1 MSQSPTAP
9 PTAPPTACRLATALA
24 LAIATPAL
32 ALATLPAPIAAQNT
46 PADWDITQ
54 PRGETREI
62 AFTATEG
69 TWMSV
74 DISPDGAWIAFDLLG
89 HIYRM
94 PVGGGEATSITQDS
108 GLALN
113 IHPVFSPDGSE
124 IAFISDRNGQNNL
137 WIMGADGSN
146 PRPVFTDI
154 NIRAMEP
161 AWLPGGDYLVVRQTD
176 MAAGGLFSYGLFMY
190 HRDGGTGVELVPYT
204 TRMPGWSS
212 VSPDGRYIYFH
223 QFVGSILPYGGQDSS
238 KGDFQIRRLELATG
252 HVTPITS
259 GQSQQQGRMTSGG
272 AFAPEV
278 SPDGRFLAFGR
289 RIPDGVL
296 EYRGHVF
303 GPRTGLWLRDLET
316 GAERLIM
323 DPVEWDMTQ
332 EITRAGPVLPRFTW
346 DAAGTRIYL
355 SQGGG
360 IRVLDPASGEVGTI
374 PFSARVER
382 TISEM
387 AHSTRS
393 IPDDSFD
400 ARFLRWPTASP
411 DGQTIVFEAVG
422 KLWLRDASGGEPRR
436 LTPDDFPAFEYAPAW
451 SPDGGSIA
459 FTTFDWAEGGHIWR
473 VSAEGGQ
480 PQPVSDRAG
489 EYMNPVWRPDGREIL
504 AARGSGATARGRTPA
519 DNPWHDLVRFPVDG
533 GEGGAA
539 REGDNAAD
547 SRGTP
552 VARILGGFGT
562 ALPIASYGDD
572 GRIYFATEG
581 MLVSVTNTGADR
593 REHVQLPVTWE
604 AVASPDAAR
613 VAFVTGGDVFVA
625 PVPPARSAD
634 AIPAIARIGGHLP
647 VERLTTQG
655 GLFPRWRDNSTLEFG
670 SGTRYATHDLRT
682 GETSVTDLRLNV
694 PRNLPEGSV
703 AITGARIITLDE
715 AGVVE
720 RGDVVTAGGRITC
733 VGECDIS
740 GADRTID
747 GTGKTVI
754 PGWIDMHGHH
764 NRQSMGMIPERGF
777 EHGVYL
783 AYGVTTTRDPAASS
797 VNTWST
803 KDLVQAG
810 RMVGP
815 RIYATGETLT
825 AGDAPFKLDVDSP
838 EEADNQVARLQSWGA
853 ESIKQYLQPNR
864 RQAQWLVDAARKRGM
879 VATSEGGNFDLSH
892 NVGLVMDG
900 HAGFEHALVQF
911 PIYSDVSRFLGQA
924 GFYYSP
930 TVVVGGSAPWTEE
943 YFFQRDDTWLD
954 EKLRRW
960 LPWRH
965 LIPHARRRNL
975 RPESDYGFAIVAEGM
990 ADIIAEGGYGVIGS
1004 HGQQHGPASH
1014 WEVWSYAEALGPLG
1028 ALEVA
1033 SLNGA
1038 RYLGLDD
1045 QLGSIAAGK
1054 YADLVILDSNPLDDI
1069 ENTLDIDLVMKDG
1082 VLYDAATLDEV
1093 WPSARPFGS
1102 YYWVNPDVMKT
1113 DTLPVGHWRP
1123 GN

>member
-1 MSQSPTAP
+1 MSQSPIAP
-9 PTAPPTACRLATALA
+9 PAARRLATALA
-24 LAIATPAL
+24 LAIYA
-32 ALATLPAPIAAQNT
+32 LPAPVVAQNT

-74 DISPDGAWIAFDLLG
+74 DISPDGASIVFDLLG

-124 IAFISDRNGQNNL
+124 IAFISDRDGQNNL
-137 WIMGADGSN
+137 WIMDADGSN

-161 AWLPGGDYLVVRQTD
+161 VWLPNGDYLVVRQTD
-176 MAAGGLFSYGLFMY
+176 MTAGGLFSYGLFMY
-190 HRDGGTGVELVPYT
+190 HRDGGSGIALVPYT
-204 TRMPGWSS
+204 TQMPGWSS
-212 VSPDGRYIYFH
+212 VSPDGRYLYFH

-252 HVTPITS
+252 QVTPITS

-278 SPDGRFLAFGR
+278 SPDGRYLAFGR

-316 GAERLIM
+316 GTERLIM

-360 IRVLDPASGEVGTI
+360 IRVLDPVSGEVGTI

-387 AHSTRS
+387 AHATRS

-400 ARFLRWPTASP
+400 ARFLRWPTGSP
-411 DGQTIVFEAVG
+411 DGRTVVFEGIG
-422 KLWLRDASGGEPRR
+422 KLWLQDASGGEPRR
-436 LTPDDFPAFEYAPAW
+436 LTPDDFPAFEYAPSW

-459 FTTFDWAEGGHIWR
+459 FTTFDWAEGGHVWT
-473 VSAEGGQ
+473 VPADGGQ
-480 PQPVSDRAG
+480 PRQVSNRAG

-504 AARGSGATARGRTPA
+504 VARGSGATARGRTPA
-519 DNPWHDLVRFPVDG
+519 DNPWHDLVRFPADG
-533 GEGGAA
+533 GVPG
-539 REGDNAAD
+539 EGD
-547 SRGTP
+547 GVT
-552 VARILGGFGT
+552 VARVLG
-562 ALPIASYGDD
+562 ANPPVASYGHDQ
-572 GRIYFATEG
+572 RIHFASSDTV
-581 MLVSVTNTGADR
+581 VSVAADGTDR
-593 REHVQLPVTWE
+593 RTHAYLPTTWE
-604 AVASPDAAR
+604 SVVSPDASH
-613 VAFVTGGDVFVA
+613 VAFVTIGDVFVA
-625 PVPPARSAD
+625 PIPPARAEGT
-634 AIPAIARIGGHLP
+634 IPAITRMGGALP

-655 GLFPRWRDNSTLEFG
+655 GLFPRWRDRATLEFG
-670 SGTRYATHDLRT
+670 GGTRYATYDMGT
-682 GETSVTDLRLNV
+682 GETSATDLRLNV
-694 PRNLPEGSV
+694 PRNLPTGSV
-703 AITGARIITLDE
+703 AITNARIITLDE
-715 AGVVE
+715 AGIVE
-720 RGDVVTAGGRITC
+720 RGNVVTRDGRISC

-764 NRQSMGMIPERGF
+764 NRQSVGLIPERGF
-777 EHGVYL
+777 EHSVYL
-783 AYGVTTTRDPAASS
+783 AYGVTTTRDPAATA

-825 AGDAPFKLDVDSP
+825 AGDDPFKADVDSP

-864 RQAQWLVDAARKRGM
+864 RRAQWLVDAARNRGM

-892 NVGLVMDG
+892 NLGLVMDG

-965 LIPHARRRNL
+965 LIPHARRRML
-975 RPESDYGFAIVAEGM
+975 RPETDYGFAIVAEGM
-990 ADIIAEGGYGVIGS
+990 ADIIAAGGYGVIGS

-1038 RYLGLDD
+1038 RYLGLAD
-1045 QLGSIAAGK
+1045 QLGSIVAGK

-1113 DTLPVGHWRP
+1113 DTLPVGQWRP

>member
-1 MSQSPTAP
+1 MSQSPIAP
-9 PTAPPTACRLATALA
+9 PAAPRLATALTLALTALA
-24 LAIATPAL
+24 LAISAM
-32 ALATLPAPIAAQNT
+32 PAPATAQEA

-54 PRGETREI
+54 ARGETREI
-62 AFTATEG
+62 AFAATEG

-74 DISPDGAWIAFDLLG
+74 DISPDGAWIVFDLLG

-113 IHPVFSPDGSE
+113 IHPVFSPDGLE

-154 NIRAMEP
+154 NVRAMEP
-161 AWLPGGDYLVVRQTD
+161 VWLPGGDYLVVRQTD
-176 MAAGGLFSYGLFMY
+176 MTGGGLFSYGLFMY
-190 HRDGGTGVELVPYT
+190 HRDGGSGIELVAYT
-204 TRMPGWSS
+204 TQMPGWSS
-212 VSPDGRYIYFH
+212 VSPDGRYLYFH

-252 HVTPITS
+252 QVTPITS

-316 GAERLIM
+316 GTERLIM

-360 IRVLDPASGEVGTI
+360 IRVLDPVSGEVGTI

-387 AHSTRS
+387 AHGTRS
-393 IPDDSFD
+393 IPEDSFD

-411 DGQTIVFEAVG
+411 DGQTIVFEAIG
-422 KLWLRDASGGEPRR
+422 KLWRRDASGGEPQR
-436 LTPDDFPAFEYAPAW
+436 LTPDDFPAFEYAPSW

-459 FTTFDWAEGGHIWR
+459 FTTFDWEEGGHIWH
-473 VSAEGGQ
+473 VSAEGGR
-480 PQPVSDRAG
+480 PQRVSNRAG
-489 EYMNPVWRPDGREIL
+489 EYMNPVWRPDGHEIL
-504 AARGSGATARGRTPA
+504 ATRGSGATARGRTPA
-519 DNPWHDLVRFPVDG
+519 DNPWHDLVRFPAD
-533 GEGGAA
+533 GEGDGV
-539 REGDNAAD
+539 
-547 SRGTP
+547 T
-552 VARILGGFGT
+552 VARVPG
-562 ALPIASYGDD
+562 ANPPVASYGHDQ
-572 GRIYFATEG
+572 RIHFASSDTV
-581 MLVSVTNTGADR
+581 VSVAADGTDR
-593 REHVQLPVTWE
+593 RPHAYLPTTWE
-604 AVASPDAAR
+604 SVVSPDASH
-613 VAFVTGGDVFVA
+613 VAFVTVGDVFVA
-625 PVPPARSAD
+625 LIPPARAEG
-634 AIPAIARIGGHLP
+634 AVPAITRTGGALP
-647 VERLTTQG
+647 VERITTKG
-655 GLFPRWRDNSTLEFG
+655 GLFPRWRDRTTLEFG
-670 SGTRYATHDLRT
+670 GGTRYATYNMAS
-682 GETSVTDLRLNV
+682 GESASTDLRLTV
-694 PRNLPEGSV
+694 PRSVHEGSV
-703 AITGARIITLDE
+703 AFTGARIITLDE
-715 AGVVE
+715 AGVIE
-720 RGDVVTAGGRITC
+720 RGDIVTVGGRITC

-764 NRQSMGMIPERGF
+764 NRQSVGLIPERGF
-777 EHGVYL
+777 EHSVYL
-783 AYGVTTTRDPAASS
+783 AYGVTTTRDPAAAS

-825 AGDAPFKLDVDSP
+825 AGDAPFKADVDSP

-864 RQAQWLVDAARKRGM
+864 RRAQWLVDAARKRGM

-892 NVGLVMDG
+892 NIGLVMDG

-911 PIYSDVSRFLGQA
+911 PVYSDVSRFLGQA

-965 LIPHARRRNL
+965 LIPHARRRSL

-1045 QLGSIAAGK
+1045 QLGSIVAGK

-1113 DTLPVGHWRP
+1113 DTLPVGRWRP

>member
-1 MSQSPTAP
+1 MSQSPIAP
-9 PTAPPTACRLATALA
+9 PAARRLATALA
-24 LAIATPAL
+24 LAIYA
-32 ALATLPAPIAAQNT
+32 LPAPVVAQNT

-74 DISPDGAWIAFDLLG
+74 DISPDGASIVFDLLG

-124 IAFISDRNGQNNL
+124 IAFISDRDGQNNL
-137 WIMGADGSN
+137 WIMDADGSN

-161 AWLPGGDYLVVRQTD
+161 VWLPNGDYLVVRQTD
-176 MAAGGLFSYGLFMY
+176 MTAGGLFSYGLFMY
-190 HRDGGTGVELVPYT
+190 HRDGGSGIALVPYT
-204 TRMPGWSS
+204 TQMPGWSS
-212 VSPDGRYIYFH
+212 VSPDGRYLYFH

-252 HVTPITS
+252 QVTPITS

-278 SPDGRFLAFGR
+278 SPDGRYLAFGR

-316 GAERLIM
+316 GTERLIM

-360 IRVLDPASGEVGTI
+360 IRVLDPVSGEVGTI

-387 AHSTRS
+387 AHATRS

-400 ARFLRWPTASP
+400 ARFLRWPTGSP
-411 DGQTIVFEAVG
+411 DGRTVVFEGIG
-422 KLWLRDASGGEPRR
+422 KLWLQDASGGEPRR
-436 LTPDDFPAFEYAPAW
+436 LTPDDFPAFEYAPSW

-459 FTTFDWAEGGHIWR
+459 FTTFDWAEGGHVWT
-473 VSAEGGQ
+473 VPADGGQ
-480 PQPVSDRAG
+480 PRQVSNRAG

-504 AARGSGATARGRTPA
+504 VARGSGATARGRTPA
-519 DNPWHDLVRFPVDG
+519 DNPWHDLVRFPADG
-533 GEGGAA
+533 GVPG
-539 REGDNAAD
+539 EGD
-547 SRGTP
+547 GVT
-552 VARILGGFGT
+552 VARVLG
-562 ALPIASYGDD
+562 ASPPVASYGHDQ
-572 GRIYFATEG
+572 RIHFASSDTV
-581 MLVSVTNTGADR
+581 VSVAADGTDR
-593 REHVQLPVTWE
+593 RTHAYLPTTWE
-604 AVASPDAAR
+604 SVVSPDASH
-613 VAFVTGGDVFVA
+613 VAFVTIGDVFVA
-625 PVPPARSAD
+625 PIPPARAEGT
-634 AIPAIARIGGHLP
+634 IPAITRMGGALP

-655 GLFPRWRDNSTLEFG
+655 GLFPRWRDRATLEFG
-670 SGTRYATHDLRT
+670 GGTRYATYDMGT
-682 GETSVTDLRLNV
+682 GETSATDLRLNV
-694 PRNLPEGSV
+694 PRNLPTGSV
-703 AITGARIITLDE
+703 AITNARIITLDE
-715 AGVVE
+715 AGIVE
-720 RGDVVTAGGRITC
+720 RGNVVTRDGRITC

-747 GTGKTVI
+747 GAGKTVI

-764 NRQSMGMIPERGF
+764 NRQSVGLIPERGF
-777 EHGVYL
+777 EHSVYL
-783 AYGVTTTRDPAASS
+783 AYGVTTTRDPAATA

-825 AGDAPFKLDVDSP
+825 AGDDPFKADVDSP

-864 RQAQWLVDAARKRGM
+864 RRAQWLVDAARNRGM

-892 NVGLVMDG
+892 NLGLVMDG

-965 LIPHARRRNL
+965 LIPHARRRML
-975 RPESDYGFAIVAEGM
+975 RPETDYGFAIVAEGM
-990 ADIIAEGGYGVIGS
+990 ADIIAAGGYGVIGS

-1038 RYLGLDD
+1038 RYLGLAD
-1045 QLGSIAAGK
+1045 QLGSIVAGK

-1113 DTLPVGHWRP
+1113 DTLPVGQWRP

>member
-1 MSQSPTAP
+1 MSQSPIAP
-9 PTAPPTACRLATALA
+9 PAARRLATALA
-24 LAIATPAL
+24 LAIYA
-32 ALATLPAPIAAQNT
+32 LPAPVVAQNT

-74 DISPDGAWIAFDLLG
+74 DISPDGASIVFDLLG

-124 IAFISDRNGQNNL
+124 IAFISDRDGQNNL
-137 WIMGADGSN
+137 WIMDADGSN

-161 AWLPGGDYLVVRQTD
+161 VWLPNGDYLVVRQTD
-176 MAAGGLFSYGLFMY
+176 MTAGGLFSYGLFMY
-190 HRDGGTGVELVPYT
+190 HRDGGSGIALVPYT
-204 TRMPGWSS
+204 TQMPGWSS
-212 VSPDGRYIYFH
+212 VSPDGRYLYFH

-252 HVTPITS
+252 QVTPITS

-278 SPDGRFLAFGR
+278 SPDGRYLAFGR

-316 GAERLIM
+316 GTERLIM

-360 IRVLDPASGEVGTI
+360 IRVLDPVSGEVGTI

-387 AHSTRS
+387 AHATRS
-393 IPDDSFD
+393 IPEDSFD
-400 ARFLRWPTASP
+400 ARFLRWPTGSP
-411 DGQTIVFEAVG
+411 DGRTVVFEGIG
-422 KLWLRDASGGEPRR
+422 KLWLQDASGGEPRR
-436 LTPDDFPAFEYAPAW
+436 LTPDDFPAFEYAPSW

-459 FTTFDWAEGGHIWR
+459 FTTFDWAEGGHVWT
-473 VSAEGGQ
+473 VPADGGQ
-480 PQPVSDRAG
+480 PRQVSNRAG

-504 AARGSGATARGRTPA
+504 VARGSGATARGRTPA
-519 DNPWHDLVRFPVDG
+519 DNPWHDLVRFPADG
-533 GEGGAA
+533 GVPG
-539 REGDNAAD
+539 EGD
-547 SRGTP
+547 GVT
-552 VARILGGFGT
+552 VARVLG
-562 ALPIASYGDD
+562 ASPPVASYGHDQ
-572 GRIYFATEG
+572 RIHFASSDTV
-581 MLVSVTNTGADR
+581 VSVAADGTDR
-593 REHVQLPVTWE
+593 RTHAYLPTTWE
-604 AVASPDAAR
+604 SVVSPDASH
-613 VAFVTGGDVFVA
+613 VAFVTIGDVFVA
-625 PVPPARSAD
+625 PIPPARAEGT
-634 AIPAIARIGGHLP
+634 IPAITRMGGALP

-655 GLFPRWRDNSTLEFG
+655 GLFPRWRDRATLEFG
-670 SGTRYATHDLRT
+670 SGTRYATYDMGT
-682 GETSVTDLRLNV
+682 GETSATDLRLNV
-694 PRNLPEGSV
+694 PRNLPTGSV
-703 AITGARIITLDE
+703 AITNARIITLDE
-715 AGVVE
+715 AGIVE
-720 RGDVVTAGGRITC
+720 RGDVVTRDGRISC
-733 VGECDIS
+733 VGECNIS

-764 NRQSMGMIPERGF
+764 NRQSVGLIPERGF
-777 EHGVYL
+777 EHSVYL
-783 AYGVTTTRDPAASS
+783 AYGVTTTRDPAATA

-825 AGDAPFKLDVDSP
+825 AGDAPFKADVDSP

-864 RQAQWLVDAARKRGM
+864 RRAQWLVDAARNRGM

-892 NVGLVMDG
+892 NLGLVMDG

-965 LIPHARRRNL
+965 LIPHARRRML
-975 RPESDYGFAIVAEGM
+975 RPETDYGFAIVAEGM
-990 ADIIAEGGYGVIGS
+990 ADIIAAGGYGVIGS

-1014 WEVWSYAEALGPLG
+1014 WEVWAYAEALGPLG

-1038 RYLGLDD
+1038 RYLGLQD
-1045 QLGSIAAGK
+1045 QLGSIATGK

-1113 DTLPVGHWRP
+1113 DTLPVGRWRP

>member
-204 TRMPGWSS
+204 TQMPGWSS
-212 VSPDGRYIYFH
+212 VSPDGRYLYFH
-223 QFVGSILPYGGQDSS
+223 QFTGSILPYGGQDSS

-400 ARFLRWPTASP
+400 ARFLRWPTAP
-411 DGQTIVFEAVG
+411 PTG
-422 KLWLRDASGGEPRR
+422 KPSSSRRSASSGCA
-436 LTPDDFPAFEYAPAW
+436 TPP
-451 SPDGGSIA
+451 
-459 FTTFDWAEGGHIWR
+459 
-473 VSAEGGQ
+473 
-480 PQPVSDRAG
+480 
-489 EYMNPVWRPDGREIL
+489 
-504 AARGSGATARGRTPA
+504 
-519 DNPWHDLVRFPVDG
+519 
-533 GEGGAA
+533 
-539 REGDNAAD
+539 
-547 SRGTP
+547 
-552 VARILGGFGT
+552 
-562 ALPIASYGDD
+562 
-572 GRIYFATEG
+572 
-581 MLVSVTNTGADR
+581 
-593 REHVQLPVTWE
+593 
-604 AVASPDAAR
+604 VASPD
-613 VAFVTGGDVFVA
+613 G
-625 PVPPARSAD
+625 
-634 AIPAIARIGGHLP
+634 
-647 VERLTTQG
+647 
-655 GLFPRWRDNSTLEFG
+655 
-670 SGTRYATHDLRT
+670 
-682 GETSVTDLRLNV
+682 
-694 PRNLPEGSV
+694 
-703 AITGARIITLDE
+703 
-715 AGVVE
+715 
-720 RGDVVTAGGRITC
+720 
-733 VGECDIS
+733 
-740 GADRTID
+740 
-747 GTGKTVI
+747 
-754 PGWIDMHGHH
+754 
-764 NRQSMGMIPERGF
+764 
-777 EHGVYL
+777 
-783 AYGVTTTRDPAASS
+783 
-797 VNTWST
+797 
-803 KDLVQAG
+803 
-810 RMVGP
+810 
-815 RIYATGETLT
+815 
-825 AGDAPFKLDVDSP
+825 
-838 EEADNQVARLQSWGA
+838 
-853 ESIKQYLQPNR
+853 
-864 RQAQWLVDAARKRGM
+864 
-879 VATSEGGNFDLSH
+879 
-892 NVGLVMDG
+892 
-900 HAGFEHALVQF
+900 
-911 PIYSDVSRFLGQA
+911 
-924 GFYYSP
+924 
-930 TVVVGGSAPWTEE
+930 
-943 YFFQRDDTWLD
+943 
-954 EKLRRW
+954 
-960 LPWRH
+960 
-965 LIPHARRRNL
+965 
-975 RPESDYGFAIVAEGM
+975 
-990 ADIIAEGGYGVIGS
+990 
-1004 HGQQHGPASH
+1004 
-1014 WEVWSYAEALGPLG
+1014 
-1028 ALEVA
+1028 
-1033 SLNGA
+1033 
-1038 RYLGLDD
+1038 
-1045 QLGSIAAGK
+1045 
-1054 YADLVILDSNPLDDI
+1054 
-1069 ENTLDIDLVMKDG
+1069 
-1082 VLYDAATLDEV
+1082 
-1093 WPSARPFGS
+1093 
-1102 YYWVNPDVMKT
+1102 
-1113 DTLPVGHWRP
+1113 
-1123 GN
+1123 

>member
-1 MSQSPTAP
+1 MSQSPIAP
-9 PTAPPTACRLATALA
+9 PAARRLATALA
-24 LAIATPAL
+24 LAIYA
-32 ALATLPAPIAAQNT
+32 LPAPVVAQNT

-74 DISPDGAWIAFDLLG
+74 DISPDGASIVFDLLG

-124 IAFISDRNGQNNL
+124 IAFISDRDGQNNL
-137 WIMGADGSN
+137 WIMDADGSN

-161 AWLPGGDYLVVRQTD
+161 VWLPNGDYLVVRQTD
-176 MAAGGLFSYGLFMY
+176 MTAGGLFSYGLFMY
-190 HRDGGTGVELVPYT
+190 HRDGGSGIALVPYT
-204 TRMPGWSS
+204 TQMPGWSS
-212 VSPDGRYIYFH
+212 VSPDGRYLYFH

-252 HVTPITS
+252 QVTPITS

-278 SPDGRFLAFGR
+278 SPDGRYLAFGR

-316 GAERLIM
+316 GTERLIM

-360 IRVLDPASGEVGTI
+360 IRVLDPVSGEVGTI

-387 AHSTRS
+387 AHATRS

-400 ARFLRWPTASP
+400 ARFLRWPTGSP
-411 DGQTIVFEAVG
+411 DGRTVVFEGIG
-422 KLWLRDASGGEPRR
+422 KLWLQDASGGEPRR
-436 LTPDDFPAFEYAPAW
+436 LTPDDFPAFEYAPSW

-459 FTTFDWAEGGHIWR
+459 FTTFDWAEGGHVWT
-473 VSAEGGQ
+473 VPADGGQ
-480 PQPVSDRAG
+480 PRQVSNRAG

-504 AARGSGATARGRTPA
+504 VARGSGATARGRTPA
-519 DNPWHDLVRFPVDG
+519 DNPWHDLVRFPADG
-533 GEGGAA
+533 GVPG
-539 REGDNAAD
+539 EGD
-547 SRGTP
+547 GVT
-552 VARILGGFGT
+552 VARVLG
-562 ALPIASYGDD
+562 ASPPVASYGHDQ
-572 GRIYFATEG
+572 RIHFASSDTV
-581 MLVSVTNTGADR
+581 VSVAADGTDR
-593 REHVQLPVTWE
+593 RTHAYLPTTWE
-604 AVASPDAAR
+604 SVVSPDASH
-613 VAFVTGGDVFVA
+613 VAFVTIGDVFVA
-625 PVPPARSAD
+625 PIPPARAEGT
-634 AIPAIARIGGHLP
+634 IPAITRMGGALP

-655 GLFPRWRDNSTLEFG
+655 GLFPRWRDRATLEFG
-670 SGTRYATHDLRT
+670 GGTRYATYDMGT
-682 GETSVTDLRLNV
+682 GETSATDLRLNV
-694 PRNLPEGSV
+694 PRNLPTGSV
-703 AITGARIITLDE
+703 AITNARIITLDE
-715 AGVVE
+715 AGIVE
-720 RGDVVTAGGRITC
+720 RGNVVTRDGRISC

-764 NRQSMGMIPERGF
+764 NRQSVGLIPERGF
-777 EHGVYL
+777 EHSVYL
-783 AYGVTTTRDPAASS
+783 AYGVTTTRDPAATA

-825 AGDAPFKLDVDSP
+825 AGDDPFKADVDSP

-864 RQAQWLVDAARKRGM
+864 RRAQWLVDAARNRGM

-892 NVGLVMDG
+892 NLGLVMDG

-965 LIPHARRRNL
+965 LIPHARRRML
-975 RPESDYGFAIVAEGM
+975 RPETDYGFAIVAEGM
-990 ADIIAEGGYGVIGS
+990 ADIIAAGGYGVIGS

-1038 RYLGLDD
+1038 RYLGLAD
-1045 QLGSIAAGK
+1045 QLGSIVAGK

-1113 DTLPVGHWRP
+1113 DTLPVGQWRP

>member
-1 MSQSPTAP
+1 MSQSPIAP
-9 PTAPPTACRLATALA
+9 PAARRLATALA
-24 LAIATPAL
+24 LAIYA
-32 ALATLPAPIAAQNT
+32 LPAPVVAQNT

-74 DISPDGAWIAFDLLG
+74 DISPDGASIVFDLLG

-124 IAFISDRNGQNNL
+124 IAFISDRDGQNNL
-137 WIMGADGSN
+137 WIMDADGSN

-161 AWLPGGDYLVVRQTD
+161 VWLPNGDYLVVRQTD
-176 MAAGGLFSYGLFMY
+176 MTAGGLFSYGLFMY
-190 HRDGGTGVELVPYT
+190 HRDGGSGIALVPYT
-204 TRMPGWSS
+204 TQMPGWSS
-212 VSPDGRYIYFH
+212 VSPDGRYLYFH

-252 HVTPITS
+252 QVTPITS

-278 SPDGRFLAFGR
+278 SPDGRYLAFGR

-316 GAERLIM
+316 GTERLIM

-360 IRVLDPASGEVGTI
+360 IRVLDPVSGEVGTI

-387 AHSTRS
+387 AHATRS

-400 ARFLRWPTASP
+400 ARFLRWPTGSP
-411 DGQTIVFEAVG
+411 DGRTVVFEGIG
-422 KLWLRDASGGEPRR
+422 KLWLQDASGGEPRR
-436 LTPDDFPAFEYAPAW
+436 LTPDDFPAFEYAPSW

-459 FTTFDWAEGGHIWR
+459 FTTFDWAEGGHVWT
-473 VSAEGGQ
+473 VPADGGQ
-480 PQPVSDRAG
+480 PRQVSNRAG

-504 AARGSGATARGRTPA
+504 VARGSGATARGRTPA
-519 DNPWHDLVRFPVDG
+519 DNPWHDLVRFPADG
-533 GEGGAA
+533 GVPG
-539 REGDNAAD
+539 EGD
-547 SRGTP
+547 GVT
-552 VARILGGFGT
+552 VARVLG
-562 ALPIASYGDD
+562 ASPPVASYGHDQ
-572 GRIYFATEG
+572 RIHFASSDTV
-581 MLVSVTNTGADR
+581 VSVAADGTDR
-593 REHVQLPVTWE
+593 RTHAYLPTTWE
-604 AVASPDAAR
+604 SVVSPDASH
-613 VAFVTGGDVFVA
+613 VAFVTIGDVFVA
-625 PVPPARSAD
+625 PIPPARAEGT
-634 AIPAIARIGGHLP
+634 IPAITRMGGALP

-655 GLFPRWRDNSTLEFG
+655 GLFPRWRDRATLEFG
-670 SGTRYATHDLRT
+670 GGTRYATYDMGT
-682 GETSVTDLRLNV
+682 GETSATDLRLNV
-694 PRNLPEGSV
+694 PRNLPTGSV
-703 AITGARIITLDE
+703 AITNARIITLDE
-715 AGVVE
+715 AGIVE
-720 RGDVVTAGGRITC
+720 RGNVVTRDGRISC

-764 NRQSMGMIPERGF
+764 NRQSVGLIPERGF
-777 EHGVYL
+777 EHSVYL
-783 AYGVTTTRDPAASS
+783 AYGVTTTRDPAATA

-825 AGDAPFKLDVDSP
+825 AGDDPFKADVDSP

-864 RQAQWLVDAARKRGM
+864 RRAQWLVDAARNRGM

-892 NVGLVMDG
+892 NLGLVMDG

-965 LIPHARRRNL
+965 LIPHARRRML
-975 RPESDYGFAIVAEGM
+975 RPETDYGFAIVAEGM
-990 ADIIAEGGYGVIGS
+990 ADIIAAGGYGVIGS

-1038 RYLGLDD
+1038 RYLGLQD
-1045 QLGSIAAGK
+1045 QLGSIATGK

-1113 DTLPVGHWRP
+1113 DTLPVGQWRP

>member
-1 MSQSPTAP
+1 MSQSPIAP
-9 PTAPPTACRLATALA
+9 PAARRLATALA
-24 LAIATPAL
+24 LAIYA
-32 ALATLPAPIAAQNT
+32 LPAPVVAQNT

-74 DISPDGAWIAFDLLG
+74 DISPDGASIVFDLLG

-124 IAFISDRNGQNNL
+124 IAFISDRDGQNNL
-137 WIMGADGSN
+137 WIMDADGSN

-161 AWLPGGDYLVVRQTD
+161 VWLPNGDYLVVRQTD
-176 MAAGGLFSYGLFMY
+176 MTAGGLFSYGLFMY
-190 HRDGGTGVELVPYT
+190 HRDGGSGIALVPYT
-204 TRMPGWSS
+204 TQMPGWSS
-212 VSPDGRYIYFH
+212 VSPDGRYLYFH

-252 HVTPITS
+252 QVTPITS

-278 SPDGRFLAFGR
+278 SPDGRYLAFGR

-316 GAERLIM
+316 GTERLIM

-360 IRVLDPASGEVGTI
+360 IRVLDPVSGEVGTI

-387 AHSTRS
+387 AHATRS

-400 ARFLRWPTASP
+400 ARFLRWPTGSP
-411 DGQTIVFEAVG
+411 DGRTVVFEGIG
-422 KLWLRDASGGEPRR
+422 KLWLQDASGGEPRR
-436 LTPDDFPAFEYAPAW
+436 LTPDDFPAFEYAPSW

-459 FTTFDWAEGGHIWR
+459 FTTFDWAEGGHVWT
-473 VSAEGGQ
+473 VPADGGQ
-480 PQPVSDRAG
+480 PRQVSNRAG

-504 AARGSGATARGRTPA
+504 VARGSGATARGRTPA
-519 DNPWHDLVRFPVDG
+519 DNPWHDLVRFPADG
-533 GEGGAA
+533 GVPG
-539 REGDNAAD
+539 EGD
-547 SRGTP
+547 GVT
-552 VARILGGFGT
+552 VARVLG
-562 ALPIASYGDD
+562 ASPPVASYGHDQ
-572 GRIYFATEG
+572 RIHFASSDTV
-581 MLVSVTNTGADR
+581 VSVAADGTDR
-593 REHVQLPVTWE
+593 RTHAYLPTTWE
-604 AVASPDAAR
+604 SVVSPDASH
-613 VAFVTGGDVFVA
+613 VAFVTIGDVFVA
-625 PVPPARSAD
+625 PIPPARAEGT
-634 AIPAIARIGGHLP
+634 IPAITRMGGALP

-655 GLFPRWRDNSTLEFG
+655 GLFPRWRDRATLEFG
-670 SGTRYATHDLRT
+670 GGTRYATYDMGT
-682 GETSVTDLRLNV
+682 GETSATDLRLNV
-694 PRNLPEGSV
+694 PRNLPTGSV
-703 AITGARIITLDE
+703 AITNARIITLDE
-715 AGVVE
+715 AGIVE
-720 RGDVVTAGGRITC
+720 RGNVVTRDGRISC

-764 NRQSMGMIPERGF
+764 NRQSVGLIPERGF
-777 EHGVYL
+777 EHSVYL
-783 AYGVTTTRDPAASS
+783 AYGVTTTRDPAATA

-825 AGDAPFKLDVDSP
+825 AGDDPFKADVDSP

-864 RQAQWLVDAARKRGM
+864 RRAQWLVDAARNRGM

-892 NVGLVMDG
+892 NLGLVMDG

-965 LIPHARRRNL
+965 LIPHARRRML

-1033 SLNGA
+1033 SLSGA
-1038 RYLGLDD
+1038 RYLGLAD
-1045 QLGSIAAGK
+1045 QLGSIVAGK

>member
-1 MSQSPTAP
+1 MSQSPIAP
-9 PTAPPTACRLATALA
+9 PAARRLATALA
-24 LAIATPAL
+24 LAIYA
-32 ALATLPAPIAAQNT
+32 LPAPATAQNT

-74 DISPDGAWIAFDLLG
+74 DISPDGASIVFDLLG

-113 IHPVFSPDGSE
+113 IHPVFSPDGLE
-124 IAFISDRNGQNNL
+124 IAFISDRDGQNNL
-137 WIMGADGSN
+137 WIMDADGSN

-161 AWLPGGDYLVVRQTD
+161 VWLPNGDYLVVRQTD
-176 MAAGGLFSYGLFMY
+176 MTAGGLFSYGLFMY
-190 HRDGGTGVELVPYT
+190 HRDGGSGIALVPYT
-204 TRMPGWSS
+204 TQMPGWSS
-212 VSPDGRYIYFH
+212 VSPDGRYLYFH

-252 HVTPITS
+252 QVTPITS

-278 SPDGRFLAFGR
+278 SPDGRYLAFGR

-316 GAERLIM
+316 GTERLIM

-360 IRVLDPASGEVGTI
+360 IRVLDPVSGEVGTI

-387 AHSTRS
+387 AHATRS

-400 ARFLRWPTASP
+400 ARFLRWPTGSP
-411 DGQTIVFEAVG
+411 DGRTVVFEGIG
-422 KLWLRDASGGEPRR
+422 KLWLQDASGGEPRR
-436 LTPDDFPAFEYAPAW
+436 LTPDDFPAFEYAPSW

-459 FTTFDWAEGGHIWR
+459 FTTFDWAEGGHVWT
-473 VSAEGGQ
+473 VPADGGQ
-480 PQPVSDRAG
+480 PRQVSNRAG

-504 AARGSGATARGRTPA
+504 VARGSGATARGRTPA
-519 DNPWHDLVRFPVDG
+519 DNPWHDLVRFPADG
-533 GEGGAA
+533 GVPG
-539 REGDNAAD
+539 EGD
-547 SRGTP
+547 GVT
-552 VARILGGFGT
+552 VARVLG
-562 ALPIASYGDD
+562 ASPPVASYGHDQ
-572 GRIYFATEG
+572 RIHFASSDTV
-581 MLVSVTNTGADR
+581 VSVAADGTDR
-593 REHVQLPVTWE
+593 RTHAYLPTTWE
-604 AVASPDAAR
+604 SVVSPDASH
-613 VAFVTGGDVFVA
+613 VAFVTIGDVFVA
-625 PVPPARSAD
+625 PIPPARAEGT
-634 AIPAIARIGGHLP
+634 IPAITRMGGALP

-655 GLFPRWRDNSTLEFG
+655 GLFPRWRDRATLEFG
-670 SGTRYATHDLRT
+670 GGTRYATYDMGT
-682 GETSVTDLRLNV
+682 GETSATDLRLNV
-694 PRNLPEGSV
+694 PRNLPTGSV
-703 AITGARIITLDE
+703 AITNARIITLDE
-715 AGVVE
+715 AGIVE
-720 RGDVVTAGGRITC
+720 RGDVVTRDGRISC
-733 VGECDIS
+733 VGECNIS

-764 NRQSMGMIPERGF
+764 NRQSVGLIPERGF
-777 EHGVYL
+777 EHSVYL
-783 AYGVTTTRDPAASS
+783 AYGVTTTRDPAATA

-825 AGDAPFKLDVDSP
+825 AGDDPFKADVDSP

-864 RQAQWLVDAARKRGM
+864 RRAQWLVDAARNRGM

-892 NVGLVMDG
+892 NLGLVMDG

-911 PIYSDVSRFLGQA
+911 PIYSDVSRFLGQV

-975 RPESDYGFAIVAEGM
+975 RPETDYGFAIVAEGM

-1033 SLNGA
+1033 SLSGA
-1038 RYLGLDD
+1038 RYLGLED
-1045 QLGSIAAGK
+1045 QLGSIVAGK

-1113 DTLPVGHWRP
+1113 DTLPVGRWRP

>member
-1 MSQSPTAP
+1 MSQSPIAP
-9 PTAPPTACRLATALA
+9 PAARRLATALA
-24 LAIATPAL
+24 LAIYA
-32 ALATLPAPIAAQNT
+32 LPAPVVAQNT

-74 DISPDGAWIAFDLLG
+74 DISPDGASIVFDLLG

-124 IAFISDRNGQNNL
+124 IAFISDRDGQNNL
-137 WIMGADGSN
+137 WIMDADGSN

-161 AWLPGGDYLVVRQTD
+161 VWLPNGDYLVVRQTD
-176 MAAGGLFSYGLFMY
+176 MTAGGLFSYGLFMY
-190 HRDGGTGVELVPYT
+190 HRDGGSGIALVPYT
-204 TRMPGWSS
+204 TQMPGWSS
-212 VSPDGRYIYFH
+212 VSPDGRYLYFH

-252 HVTPITS
+252 QVTPITS

-278 SPDGRFLAFGR
+278 SPDGRYLAFGR

-316 GAERLIM
+316 GTERLIM

-360 IRVLDPASGEVGTI
+360 IRVLDPVSGEVGTI

-387 AHSTRS
+387 AHATRS

-400 ARFLRWPTASP
+400 ARFLRWPTGSP
-411 DGQTIVFEAVG
+411 DGRTVVFEGIG
-422 KLWLRDASGGEPRR
+422 KLWLQDASGGEPRR
-436 LTPDDFPAFEYAPAW
+436 LTPDDFPAFEYAPSW

-459 FTTFDWAEGGHIWR
+459 FTTFDWAEGGHVWTVPADGGRPQR
-473 VSAEGGQ
+473 VSN
-480 PQPVSDRAG
+480 RAG

-504 AARGSGATARGRTPA
+504 VARGSGATARGRTPA
-519 DNPWHDLVRFPVDG
+519 DNPWHDLVRFPADG
-533 GEGGAA
+533 GVPG
-539 REGDNAAD
+539 EGD
-547 SRGTP
+547 GVT
-552 VARILGGFGT
+552 VARVLG
-562 ALPIASYGDD
+562 ASPPVASYGHDQ
-572 GRIYFATEG
+572 RIHFASSDTV
-581 MLVSVTNTGADR
+581 VSVAADGTDR
-593 REHVQLPVTWE
+593 RTHAYLPTTWE
-604 AVASPDAAR
+604 SVVSPDASH
-613 VAFVTGGDVFVA
+613 VAFVTIGDVFVA
-625 PVPPARSAD
+625 PIPPARAEGT
-634 AIPAIARIGGHLP
+634 IPAITRMGGALP

-655 GLFPRWRDNSTLEFG
+655 GLFPRWRDRATLEFG
-670 SGTRYATHDLRT
+670 GGTRYATYDMGT
-682 GETSVTDLRLNV
+682 GETSATDLRLNV
-694 PRNLPEGSV
+694 PRNLPTGSV
-703 AITGARIITLDE
+703 AITNARIITLDE
-715 AGVVE
+715 AGIVE
-720 RGDVVTAGGRITC
+720 RGDVVTVNGRIAC

-764 NRQSMGMIPERGF
+764 NRQSVGLIPERGF
-777 EHGVYL
+777 EHSVYL
-783 AYGVTTTRDPAASS
+783 AYGVTTTRDPAATA

-825 AGDAPFKLDVDSP
+825 AGDDPFKADVDSP

-864 RQAQWLVDAARKRGM
+864 RRAQWLVDAARNRGM

-892 NVGLVMDG
+892 NLGLVMDG

-965 LIPHARRRNL
+965 LIPHARRRML
-975 RPESDYGFAIVAEGM
+975 RPETDYGFAIVAEGM
-990 ADIIAEGGYGVIGS
+990 ADIIAAGGYGVIGS

-1014 WEVWSYAEALGPLG
+1014 WEVWAYAEALGPLG

-1038 RYLGLDD
+1038 RYLGLQD
-1045 QLGSIAAGK
+1045 QLGSIATGK

-1113 DTLPVGHWRP
+1113 DTLPVARWRP

>member
-1 MSQSPTAP
+1 MSQSPIAP
-9 PTAPPTACRLATALA
+9 PAARRLATALA
-24 LAIATPAL
+24 LAIYA
-32 ALATLPAPIAAQNT
+32 LPAPVVAQNT

-74 DISPDGAWIAFDLLG
+74 DISPDGASIVFDLLG

-124 IAFISDRNGQNNL
+124 IAFISDRDGQNNL
-137 WIMGADGSN
+137 WIMDADGSN

-161 AWLPGGDYLVVRQTD
+161 VWLPNGDYLVVRQTD
-176 MAAGGLFSYGLFMY
+176 MTAGGLFSYGLFMY
-190 HRDGGTGVELVPYT
+190 HRDGGSGIALVPYT
-204 TRMPGWSS
+204 TQMPGWSS
-212 VSPDGRYIYFH
+212 VSPDGRYLYFH

-252 HVTPITS
+252 QVTPITS

-278 SPDGRFLAFGR
+278 SPDGRYLAFGR

-316 GAERLIM
+316 GTERLIM

-360 IRVLDPASGEVGTI
+360 IRVLDPVSGEVGTI

-387 AHSTRS
+387 AHATRS

-400 ARFLRWPTASP
+400 ARFLRWPTGSP
-411 DGQTIVFEAVG
+411 DGRTVVFEGIG
-422 KLWLRDASGGEPRR
+422 KLWLQDASGGEPRR
-436 LTPDDFPAFEYAPAW
+436 LTPDDFPAFEYAPSW

-459 FTTFDWAEGGHIWR
+459 FTTFDWAEGGHVWT
-473 VSAEGGQ
+473 VPADGGQ
-480 PQPVSDRAG
+480 PRQVSNRAG

-504 AARGSGATARGRTPA
+504 VARGSGATARGRTPA
-519 DNPWHDLVRFPVDG
+519 DNPWHDLVRFPADG
-533 GEGGAA
+533 GVPG
-539 REGDNAAD
+539 EGD
-547 SRGTP
+547 GVT
-552 VARILGGFGT
+552 VARVLG
-562 ALPIASYGDD
+562 ANPPVASYGHDQ
-572 GRIYFATEG
+572 RIHFASSDTV
-581 MLVSVTNTGADR
+581 VSVAADGTDR
-593 REHVQLPVTWE
+593 RTHAYLPTTWE
-604 AVASPDAAR
+604 SVVSPDASH
-613 VAFVTGGDVFVA
+613 VAFVTIGDVFVA
-625 PVPPARSAD
+625 PIPPARAEGT
-634 AIPAIARIGGHLP
+634 IPAITRMGGALP

-655 GLFPRWRDNSTLEFG
+655 GLFPRWRDRATLEFG
-670 SGTRYATHDLRT
+670 GGTRYATYDMGT
-682 GETSVTDLRLNV
+682 GETSATDLRLNV
-694 PRNLPEGSV
+694 PRNLPTGSV
-703 AITGARIITLDE
+703 AITNARIITLDE
-715 AGVVE
+715 AGIVE
-720 RGDVVTAGGRITC
+720 RGNIVTVGGRITC

-764 NRQSMGMIPERGF
+764 NRQSVGLIPERGF
-777 EHGVYL
+777 EHSVYL
-783 AYGVTTTRDPAASS
+783 AYGVTTTRDPAATA

-825 AGDAPFKLDVDSP
+825 AGDDPFKADVDSP

-864 RQAQWLVDAARKRGM
+864 RRAQWLVDAARNRGM

-892 NVGLVMDG
+892 NLGLVMDG

-965 LIPHARRRNL
+965 LIPHARRRML
-975 RPESDYGFAIVAEGM
+975 RPETDYGFAIVAEGM
-990 ADIIAEGGYGVIGS
+990 ADIIAAGGYGVIGS

-1033 SLNGA
+1033 SLSGA
-1038 RYLGLDD
+1038 RYLGLED
-1045 QLGSIAAGK
+1045 QLGSIVAGK

-1113 DTLPVGHWRP
+1113 DTLPVGQWRP